1 MQTHRHPVTL
11 FLFILGVRYPCNE
24 CDYASTLPSDLVKH
38 VRWVTWQLMNKDD
51 HKHQRYGE
59 NVKNIETA
67 INLPNMSQTA
77 MDVL

>member
-38 VRWVTWQLMNKDD
+38 VRWVTFKLINKDD
-51 HKHQRYGE
+51 HKHQRYRE
-59 NVKNIETA
+59 KLKNIKIA
-67 INLPNMSQTA
+67 INPLKISPA
-77 MDVL
+77 A